1 MLDYIRI
8 GCAVPAVRVGDTR
21 KNAEDICEFLRKA
34 DAQNVD
40 LLVFP
45 EMSLTGYTC
54 QDLFFQDTL
63 NEGVW
68 AGLREILETSA
79 VCPRLTAVVGLPLRL
94 GARMFNCAAV
104 VARGRIQGI
113 VPKTAIPNYN
123 EFYEKR
129 WFASGDALDVDS
141 LDVGTRLGGAPEF
154 VPLGQNLLFR
164 LADGALVGVEICEDL
179 WAPLPP
185 SAMLALAGAE
195 VIVNLSA
202 SNETIGKRSYLSLIH
217 I

>member
-21 KNAEDICEFLRKA
+21 KNAEDICDYLRKA

-79 VCPRLTAVVGLPLRL
+79 ACPRVAAATAAGRPDVQLR
-94 GARMFNCAAV
+94 GGC
-104 VARGRIQGI
+104 GTGQD
-113 VPKTAIPNYN
+113 
-123 EFYEKR
+123 
-129 WFASGDALDVDS
+129 SGDC
-141 LDVGTRLGGAPEF
+141 P
-154 VPLGQNLLFR
+154 QNR
-164 LADGALVGVEICEDL
+164 Y
-179 WAPLPP
+179 
-185 SAMLALAGAE
+185 S
-195 VIVNLSA
+195 
-202 SNETIGKRSYLSLIH
+202 
-217 I
+217 

>member
-21 KNAEDICEFLRKA
+21 KNAEDICDYLRKA

-68 AGLREILETSA
+68 AGLGEILETSA
-79 VCPRLTAVVGLPLRL
+79 ACPRVTA
-94 GARMFNCAAV
+94 AAT
-104 VARGRIQGI
+104 AAGR
-113 VPKTAIPNYN
+113 P
-123 EFYEKR
+123 
-129 WFASGDALDVDS
+129 DV
-141 LDVGTRLGGAPEF
+141 
-154 VPLGQNLLFR
+154 
-164 LADGALVGVEICEDL
+164 
-179 WAPLPP
+179 
-185 SAMLALAGAE
+185 
-195 VIVNLSA
+195 
-202 SNETIGKRSYLSLIH
+202 
-217 I
+217 